1 MGKKLEVQ
9 LNDRSQQVCFPLRK
23 KHIRDYQIHAEWEY
37 N

>member
-23 KHIRDYQIHAEWEY
+23 KHDKGLSNSCGMGI
-37 N
+37 